1 MQTST
6 ERRDETMR
14 KHCRIE
20 IDEYEQGILI
30 NALTLLRN
38 QQIKDGRP
46 TDPVNDLIEKI
57 IDSGPRQAM
66 VAEKG
71 AAYEYSR

>member
-1 MQTST
+1 
-6 ERRDETMR
+6 MR

-38 QQIKDGRP
+38 QLIKDGRP

>member
-1 MQTST
+1 MK
-6 ERRDETMR
+6 

-20 IDEYEQGILI
+20 LDEYEQGSML

-38 QQIKDGRP
+38 QQLRDGRP

-57 IDSGPRQAM
+57 NCLNLTREEVHLGFC
-66 VAEKG
+66 KG
-71 AAYEYSR
+71 

>member
-1 MQTST
+1 MK
-6 ERRDETMR
+6 

-20 IDEYEQGILI
+20 LDEYEQGILL

-38 QQIKDGRP
+38 QQIRDGRP
-46 TDPVNDLIEKI
+46 PDPVNDLIEKI
-57 IDSGPRQAM
+57 LYSGPRQVM

>member
-1 MQTST
+1 MK
-6 ERRDETMR
+6 

-20 IDEYEQGILI
+20 LDEYEQGIML

-38 QQIKDGRP
+38 QQLRDGRP

-57 IDSGPRQAM
+57 LYSGSTQVM

>member
-1 MQTST
+1 MK
-6 ERRDETMR
+6 

-20 IDEYEQGILI
+20 LDEYEQGSML

-38 QQIKDGRP
+38 QQLRDGRP
-46 TDPVNDLIEKI
+46 IDPVNDLIEKI
-57 IDSGPRQAM
+57 LYSGPTQVM

>member
-1 MQTST
+1 
-6 ERRDETMR
+6 MR

-38 QQIKDGRP
+38 QQIKEGRP

-71 AAYEYSR
+71 AAYEY

>member
-1 MQTST
+1 
-6 ERRDETMR
+6 MR

>member
-1 MQTST
+1 MKK
-6 ERRDETMR
+6 R
-14 KHCRIE
+14 CRIE
-20 IDEYEQGILI
+20 LDEYEQGIML

-38 QQIKDGRP
+38 QQLRDGRP
-46 TDPVNDLIEKI
+46 IDPVNDLIEKI
-57 IDSGPRQAM
+57 LYSGPTQVM

>member
-1 MQTST
+1 MK
-6 ERRDETMR
+6 

-20 IDEYEQGILI
+20 LDEYEQGILL

-38 QQIKDGRP
+38 QQIRDGRP
-46 TDPVNDLIEKI
+46 TDPVNELLEKI
-57 IDSGPRQAM
+57 INSGPRQLM

-71 AAYEYSR
+71 SSYEYSR

>member
-1 MQTST
+1 MK
-6 ERRDETMR
+6 

-20 IDEYEQGILI
+20 LDEYEQGILL

-38 QQIKDGRP
+38 QQIRDGRP

-57 IDSGPRQAM
+57 LY
-66 VAEKG
+66 G

>member
-1 MQTST
+1 
-6 ERRDETMR
+6 MR

-30 NALTLLRN
+30 NALNLLRN
-38 QQIKDGRP
+38 QQIRDGRP
-46 TDPVNDLIEKI
+46 TDPVNELLMKI
-57 IDSGPRQAM
+57 IDSGPVQVM

-71 AAYEYSR
+71 ASYEYSR

>member
-1 MQTST
+1 
-6 ERRDETMR
+6 MR

-71 AAYEYSR
+71 AAYEYSS

>member
-1 MQTST
+1 MK
-6 ERRDETMR
+6 

-20 IDEYEQGILI
+20 LDEYEQGILL

-38 QQIKDGRP
+38 QQIRDGRP
-46 TDPVNDLIEKI
+46 TDPVNDLIEKSLY
-57 IDSGPRQAM
+57 SGPRQVM